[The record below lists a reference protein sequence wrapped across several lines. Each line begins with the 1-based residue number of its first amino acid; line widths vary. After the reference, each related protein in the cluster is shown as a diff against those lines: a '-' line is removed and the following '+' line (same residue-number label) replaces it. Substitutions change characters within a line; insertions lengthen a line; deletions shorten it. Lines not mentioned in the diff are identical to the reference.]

1 MLLETLTSNELLS
14 FVNELLSCNNELL
27 SFVNELLSF
36 VTGAAGF
43 SESLTPPLLLS
54 KHPGETPLVVL
65 LVPLKPIYMSIYMSI
80 YHPIY
85 IHVYIPPK
93 NVYTYL

>member
-1 MLLETLTSNELLS
+1 
-14 FVNELLSCNNELL
+14 
-27 SFVNELLSF
+27 
-36 VTGAAGF
+36 
-43 SESLTPPLLLS
+43 
-54 KHPGETPLVVL
+54 VVL